1 MAANANAKINAMR
14 ETGLGAADLTVV
26 LGGDLAVVVLGGE
39 VALEH
44 SILKDW
50 EPGGGSVLMQ
60 SPGVPKRVSSA
71 GLLQPLLL

>member
-14 ETGLGAADLTVV
+14 DAGLGAADLTVV
-26 LGGDLAVVVLGGE
+26 LEGE
-39 VALEH
+39 VGSEH

-60 SPGVPKRVSSA
+60 SPGLPPKVSSA
-71 GLLQPLLL
+71 GGLQVALLK